1 MADLISMEVAGVRFT
16 ISCQEPVILQECP
29 PSYQPF
35 LKKTLS
41 GNGLIPIPVRLELQD
56 IPDTGNMTKIFD
68 TDQSWTM
75 YKDHLDYVI
84 ALNPPVLGKQAV
96 WLARLNKSLSEI
108 VVYCSD
114 MLRRET
120 DAGTKVSNPVLY
132 PLDQLLLVH
141 ILAQNQ
147 GALIH
152 ASGIALRGNGYIF
165 PGPSGAGKSTLS
177 KLLSGLKNIELLS
190 DDRMAVRKI
199 DGRFNSYGTPWSG
212 DLGVAANRSAPLSGI
227 FFTRQGLTHRIKKI
241 GRKQAFEKLLPVA
254 SIPWYDRSLVTEML
268 TFFEDLIG
276 TVPAYELCF
285 RKDIDVCKTFEAFV
299 SR

>member
-1 MADLISMEVAGVRFT
+1 MADLMSMEVAAVRFT
-16 ISCQEPVILQECP
+16 ISCQEPAILQECP
-29 PSYQPF
+29 PNYHPF
-35 LKKTLS
+35 LKKTFPGS
-41 GNGLIPIPVRLELQD
+41 GLISIPVRLELHG

-68 TDQSWTM
+68 TDQSWSM
-75 YKDHLDYVI
+75 YKDHHDYVI

-96 WLARLNKSLSEI
+96 WLARFNKTFSEI

-114 MLRRET
+114 VLRRET
-120 DAGTKVSNPVLY
+120 DAGARVVNPVLY

-152 ASGIALRGNGYIF
+152 AAGIALRGNGYIF

-177 KLLSGLKNIELLS
+177 KLLSGLKNMELLS

-212 DLGVAANRSAPLSGI
+212 DLGVAASKSAPLSGI

-241 GRKQAFEKLLPVA
+241 GRKQAFEKLLPVT

-268 TFFEDLIG
+268 TFIEELV
-276 TVPAYELCF
+276 TRVPAYELCF
-285 RKDIDVCKTFEAFV
+285 RKDIDVGKTFEGFV

>member
-1 MADLISMEVAGVRFT
+1 MADLMSMEVAGVRFT
-16 ISCQEPVILQECP
+16 ISCQEPVILQEFP

-41 GNGLIPIPVRLELQD
+41 GNGLIPIPVRLELHD

-75 YKDHLDYVI
+75 YKDHHDYVI

-96 WLARLNKSLSEI
+96 WLARLNKSFSEI

-152 ASGIALRGNGYIF
+152 AAGIALRGNGYIF

-177 KLLSGLKNIELLS
+177 KLLSGLKNTELLS
-190 DDRMAVRKI
+190 DDRMAVTQQFCIFQATQALTGALPAPEGPGSPFPRK
-199 DGRFNSYGTPWSG
+199 
-212 DLGVAANRSAPLSGI
+212 A
-227 FFTRQGLTHRIKKI
+227 
-241 GRKQAFEKLLPVA
+241 
-254 SIPWYDRSLVTEML
+254 IP
-268 TFFEDLIG
+268 
-276 TVPAYELCF
+276 
-285 RKDIDVCKTFEAFV
+285 EA
-299 SR
+299 

>member
-1 MADLISMEVAGVRFT
+1 MADLMSMEIAGVRFT
-16 ISCQEPVILQECP
+16 ISCQEPVILQEFP
-29 PSYQPF
+29 LSYQPF

-41 GNGLIPIPVRLELQD
+41 GNGLISIPVRLELHD
-56 IPDTGNMTKIFD
+56 IPDTGSMIKIFD
-68 TDQSWTM
+68 TDQSWTV
-75 YKDHLDYVI
+75 YKDHQDYVI

-96 WLARLNKSLSEI
+96 WLASLNKSFSEI

-120 DAGTKVSNPVLY
+120 DAGTRVLNPVLY

-141 ILAQNQ
+141 ILARNQ

-165 PGPSGAGKSTLS
+165 PGASGAGKSTLS
-177 KLLSGLKNIELLS
+177 KLLSGLKNMELLS

-199 DGRFNSYGTPWSG
+199 DGRFSSYGTPWSG
-212 DLGVAANRSAPLSGI
+212 DLGVAASKSAPLSGI
-227 FFTRQGLTHRIKKI
+227 FFTRQGLTHRIKKV
-241 GRKQAFEKLLPVA
+241 GRKQAFEKLLPVT

-268 TFFEDLIG
+268 TFVEELV
-276 TVPAYELCF
+276 TSVPAYELCF
-285 RKDIDVCKTFEAFV
+285 KKDIDVCKTFEAFV